1 MTTSILEKCKTAVE
15 RIGERLPA
23 KGVYAI
29 EAALNYLILGKWMS
43 LQGFRPAAWFTDRD
57 DAFELAARQIAH
69 RSVLYLEFG
78 VWKGD
83 SMRCWS
89 KLLTNPASALHG
101 FDSFEGL
108 PDDWSFAYPKG
119 AFSVAGKIP
128 DIDDSRV
135 QFFKGWFEDT
145 LPDYQLPKH
154 DVMFVNCDAD
164 LYSSTK
170 TILTY
175 IGPHLR
181 PGDYLYFDEFH
192 HGADERRAFSEF
204 VKSSECQFSLAACS
218 QSKSQVLFILVS
230 RPANDS
236 VDLVSRSPEPAASA
250 MSDRWHN
257 GS

>member
-1 MTTSILEKCKTAVE
+1 VSTSILDRCKSAVE
-15 RIGERLPA
+15 RIGERLPT

-29 EAALNYLILGKWMS
+29 EAALNYLMLGKWMN
-43 LQGFRPAAWFTDRD
+43 LQGFRPAAWFADRD
-57 DAFELAARQIAH
+57 DAFKLAARDIAH
-69 RSVLYLEFG
+69 RQVLYLEFG

-83 SMRCWS
+83 STRCWS

-108 PDDWSFAYPKG
+108 PDDWSFAYRKG

-128 DIDDSRV
+128 NIDDSRV
-135 QFFKGWFEDT
+135 RFFKGWFEDT
-145 LPDYQLPKH
+145 LPGYQLPKH

-192 HGADERRAFSEF
+192 HWADERRAFSEF
-204 VKSSECQFSLAACS
+204 VMSSGCQFSLAACS
-218 QSKSQVLFILVS
+218 RSKSQVMFVLVS
-230 RPANDS
+230 RYANELVDTASCSPGPKAS
-236 VDLVSRSPEPAASA
+236 V
-250 MSDRWHN
+250 MSH
-257 GS
+257 G